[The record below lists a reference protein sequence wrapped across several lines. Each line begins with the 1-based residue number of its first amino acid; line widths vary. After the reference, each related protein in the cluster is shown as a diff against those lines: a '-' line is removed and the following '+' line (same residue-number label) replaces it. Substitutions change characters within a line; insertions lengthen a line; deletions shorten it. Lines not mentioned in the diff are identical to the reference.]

1 VTDGE
6 APPAGRDELD
16 AAVRELERTA
26 ARLRTEEIEPEEAA
40 ELVERCAELAG
51 RVGAALDREADARS
65 AAAGDPGQ
73 ERLL

>member
-1 VTDGE
+1 MTDGQ
-6 APPAGRDELD
+6 APPAAREELD

-26 ARLRTEEIEPEEAA
+26 VRLRTEELGPEEAA

-51 RVGAALDREADARS
+51 RLGAALDREADARS
-65 AAAGDPGQ
+65 GAGPDPGQ